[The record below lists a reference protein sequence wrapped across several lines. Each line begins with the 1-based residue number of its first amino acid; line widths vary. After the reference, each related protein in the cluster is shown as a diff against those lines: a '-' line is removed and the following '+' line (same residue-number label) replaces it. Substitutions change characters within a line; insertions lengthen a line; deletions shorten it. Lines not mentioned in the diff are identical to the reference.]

1 MNALKQLLA
10 DLFGLPVS
18 PSAISAAIGTISTG
32 GKLTITNGA
41 WNGDAI
47 GVAYGGTG
55 LTSGTSGGIVGYTA
69 TGVLASS
76 VALTASA
83 LVLGGG
89 AGATPT
95 PMASLGTTTTILHGN
110 AAGAPTF
117 GAVSLTADVS
127 GILPIAN
134 GGLASDTTGAATD
147 SILRFNG
154 TAWVAGTPATA
165 SAGPGIEFYNATPAI
180 EVVDADNDVPI
191 NTLSRTP
198 IVTAEQ
204 TVTGTGDGA
213 STAITFGAWL
223 YDTALGRTSIDAG
236 AWQFETY
243 VAINVAGGTTTL
255 TRQVYAVV
263 PVVTGTVTVTGTGT
277 SRTATASAGTPF
289 NTTDVT
295 GSATSTTA
303 SYLQTPKGLYQ
314 ISSRTSDTVVTI
326 LTPSGYT
333 NDTTATFNV
342 WRMLVSATTDDI
354 NDISPAYTLH
364 TFNVVSGAFT
374 ITALTKLGAISF
386 VTSTASRT
394 ITMAYNGTT
403 HNTHF
408 STPLITMHNNLAG
421 LDGGVAGQFYHLTS
435 AQYLANVTNFT
446 VAGPTVPRIMTFPD
460 AAATILYSGGAL
472 GTPSGGTATN
482 LTGLPLTAGVTGI
495 LPTANGGTGIAYFT
509 AAGPSVARVY
519 TFPDA
524 ATTVLTTNA
533 AVTVA
538 QGGTGLATLTD
549 KNVILGAGTAT
560 PTFVAP
566 STSGN
571 VLTSNGTTWTS
582 AAAAGGSVVRQSVTI
597 MATTF
602 NPADATESF
611 FGSHPAAPS
620 AASDKYRIKVLTA
633 MTLYAGKVSVY
644 SSTAGSNEAWNLYV
658 LHNNVTSHL
667 IGSVATSANLREW
680 SFTSWTIG
688 ALAVGD
694 TLELWLDNPTWA
706 TNPSGCT
713 IGGQLHFQ

>member
-1 MNALKQLLA
+1 MKRLFALLLA
-10 DLFGLPVS
+10 LLLPSSAFAAGTITYQGGVVAGVGTGNVIGPAVSVDNGLVRYDGITGKLIQGYTSNTPTCGDTGICTFVAPVLGTPTSGVATNLTGLP
-18 PSAISAAIGTISTG
+18 
-32 GKLTITNGA
+32 LT
-41 WNGDAI
+41 
-47 GVAYGGTG
+47 
-55 LTSGTSGGIVGYTA
+55 
-69 TGVLASS
+69 TGV
-76 VALTASA
+76 T
-83 LVLGGG
+83 
-89 AGATPT
+89 
-95 PMASLGTTTTILHGN
+95 
-110 AAGAPTF
+110 
-117 GAVSLTADVS
+117 

-154 TAWVAGTPATA
+154 TAWVAGSPATS

-180 EVVDADNDVPI
+180 EVDDADNDVPI
-191 NTLSRTP
+191 SALSKTP

-204 TVTGTGDGA
+204 TITGTGDGA

-314 ISSRTSDTVVTI
+314 ITARTSDTVVTI
-326 LTPSGYT
+326 LTPTGYT

-394 ITMAYNGTT
+394 ITLAYNGTT

-408 STPLITMHNNLAG
+408 STPLITLHNDLAG

-446 VAGPTVPRIMTFPD
+446 VAGPTVPRVF
-460 AAATILYSGGAL
+460 
-472 GTPSGGTATN
+472 
-482 LTGLPLTAGVTGI
+482 
-495 LPTANGGTGIAYFT
+495 
-509 AAGPSVARVY
+509 

-524 ATTVLTTNA
+524 ATTILTTNA

-582 AAAAGGSVVRQSVTI
+582 ATPSGGLPAVVSKTTTYTALTTDDTI
-597 MATTF
+597 IASSGTF
-602 NPADATESF
+602 T
-611 FGSHPAAPS
+611 
-620 AASDKYRIKVLTA
+620 I
-633 MTLYAGKVSVY
+633 TLYAASGNSGRTLNIKN
-644 SSTAGSNEAWNLYV
+644 AGTGV
-658 LHNNVTSHL
+658 IT
-667 IGSVATSANLREW
+667 IDANASE
-680 SFTSWTIG
+680 TIDG
-688 ALAVGD
+688 ALTQTISARY
-694 TLELWLDNPTWA
+694 
-706 TNPSGCT
+706 TNL
-713 IGGQLHFQ
+713 QLRCDGTNWHIL